1 MSRPPRSHCPIAFG
15 LDVIGDRWT
24 LLVLRDLI
32 ITGKRHFRE
41 LAASPEGI
49 ASNILSDRLRRLEA
63 EGMLRRYSDPDNA
76 RQLIYAPTQKA
87 LDLLPVLLEL
97 VRWGYAHDPQTAAP
111 AAFVARVVD
120 DRPALIAEILARHSP
135 APATKGRVKG

>member
-135 APATKGRVKG
+135 VPAAKGRVKG